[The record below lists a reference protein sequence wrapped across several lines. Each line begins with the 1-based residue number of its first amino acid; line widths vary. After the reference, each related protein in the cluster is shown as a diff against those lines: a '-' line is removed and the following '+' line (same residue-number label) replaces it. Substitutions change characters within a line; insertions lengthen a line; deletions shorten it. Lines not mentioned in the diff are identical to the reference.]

1 MTMEALQNPVVIIF
15 IIGSVLT
22 FTIWLLRLEGVIK
35 TMERDQMRLER
46 NFEEHEKDESIHH
59 PEESLNEFKNQFE
72 KRFDQLG
79 RMVEKSNDE
88 LKVSLKDLNTKL
100 DTLAIKRTST

>member
-1 MTMEALQNPVVIIF
+1 MEMLQNPVVIIF
-15 IIGSVLT
+15 LFGSALT

-35 TMERDQMRLER
+35 TMERDQLRLEKH
-46 NFEEHEKDESIHH
+46 FEDHEKDESIHH
-59 PEESLNEFKNQFE
+59 PEESLTEFKNQFE

-88 LKVSLKDLNTKL
+88 LKAGLKDMNVKL
-100 DTLAIKRTST
+100 DSLAVKRNST

>member
-1 MTMEALQNPVVIIF
+1 MEMLQNPVVIIF
-15 IIGSVLT
+15 VFGSALT
-22 FTIWLLRLEGVIK
+22 FTIWLLRLEGVLK
-35 TMERDQMRLER
+35 TMERDQVRLEK

-59 PEESLNEFKNQFE
+59 PEKSLTEFKNQFE

-88 LKVSLKDLNTKL
+88 LKASLKDVDNKL

>member
-1 MTMEALQNPVVIIF
+1 MMEMLQNPTILIF
-15 IIGSVLT
+15 LIGSALA

-35 TMERDQMRLER
+35 AMQRDQLRMEKY
-46 NFEEHEKDESIHH
+46 FEAHEKDESIHH
-59 PEESLNEFKNQFE
+59 PEKSLTEFKNQFE

-88 LKVSLKDLNTKL
+88 LKVSLKDMNVKL
-100 DTLAIKRTST
+100 DTLAVRRNST